1 MYGERT
7 LHEAYYPGLPV
18 ENLNQ
23 RNEDQVVTRLYD
35 AAQTLEQRPILMI
48 SQLWIWRTDTEIL
61 SSYASTRERQSPGW
75 ESTDLAQSPEAFMAA
90 LIAKRIFAFGIDET
104 GNDDTGNDETDNA
117 ATVFRPTLS
126 VFESAVSPT
135 LVQVDQYMKTKAFDV
150 EKEITFIDV
159 VSDIRSEI
167 AMILEVLLQQKDILE
182 PLMQNEKS
190 EYRQE
195 LRPNGLCSYEEKKSW
210 TEAARA
216 SKALEDYIK
225 RAGKIDKDAERIEQ
239 VIQNKLNLQRTAESI
254 REARQAKTL
263 SLSVFGFTIITFIF
277 TPLSFIATLLALD
290 IDWFDNIKHTPMTAE
305 NVAIQATDANTTA
318 FIGKKVIGVFS
329 KCRIS
334 AMMTLDQQVQ
344 SSAF

>member
-7 LHEAYYPGLPV
+7 LDEAYYPGLPV

-23 RNEDQVVTRLYD
+23 RNEDQVVTRHYD

-61 SSYASTRERQSPGW
+61 SSYASTPGW

-90 LIAKRIFAFGIDET
+90 LMAKRILAFGNEET
-104 GNDDTGNDETDNA
+104 GNDDTDTA

-126 VFESAVSPT
+126 VFESAVSST
-135 LVQVDQYMKTKAFDV
+135 LGKVDQYMKTKVFDV
-150 EKEITFIDV
+150 EKERTFIHAI
-159 VSDIRSEI
+159 SDIRSEI

-195 LRPNGLCSYEEKKSW
+195 LRPNGPYRYEEKKSW
-210 TEAARA
+210 KEAARA

-225 RAGKIDKDAERIEQ
+225 RARKIDKDAERIEQ
-239 VIQNKLNLQRTAESI
+239 VIQNKLNLQRTSESI

-290 IDWFDNIKHTPMTAE
+290 IDWFDNIKHNPMTAE
-305 NVAIQATDANTTA
+305 NVAIQATDANATA

>member
-1 MYGERT
+1 MD
-7 LHEAYYPGLPV
+7 EAYYPGLPI

-23 RNEDQVVTRLYD
+23 RNEDQVVTRHCE
-35 AAQTLEQRPILMI
+35 AAQSLDQRPILMV
-48 SQLWIWRTDTEIL
+48 SQLWIWRIDTEIL
-61 SSYASTRERQSPGW
+61 SSYASTRDRQQPKW
-75 ESTDLAQSPEAFMAA
+75 EPTNLDQSPEAFMAA
-90 LIAKRIFAFGIDET
+90 LIAKKIFAFG
-104 GNDDTGNDETDNA
+104 NDNTDTA
-117 ATVFRPTLS
+117 RTVFRPTLS
-126 VFESAVSPT
+126 VFESAVSST
-135 LVQVDQYMKTKAFDV
+135 LGKVDQYMKTKAFDV
-150 EKEITFIDV
+150 EKERAFIHAI
-159 VSDIRSEI
+159 SDIRSEI

-195 LRPNGLCSYEEKKSW
+195 LCPNGKYNYEEANSW
-210 TEAARA
+210 KEAARA
-216 SKALEDYIK
+216 SRALEDYIK

-290 IDWFDNIKHTPMTAE
+290 IDWFDNIKHTPTTTE
-305 NVAIQATDANTTA
+305 RVATDATDANTTA
-318 FIGKKVIGVFS
+318 YMGRKVIGIFS
-329 KCRIS
+329 KCKTSTMIPS
-334 AMMTLDQQVQ
+334 DQQVQ